1 MHNLRLTHRSFLFA
15 DNAAIAS
22 SDLIF
27 CFVFQKFKVSL
38 NFTKKEGN
46 SNFFLLNGS
55 VREPNMSRHM
65 KTAEIFFTDDGIIA
79 SADLNYLNNKICL
92 ISLAIHVGYEGGD
105 IADVLSISTSVL

>member
-15 DNAAIAS
+15 DNAAIAY

-27 CFVFQKFKVSL
+27 FFVFQKFKVSL

-55 VREPNMSRHM
+55 VREPMSRHM
-65 KTAEIFFTDDGIIA
+65 ETAEIFFTDDGIIA
-79 SADLNYLNNKICL
+79 SADLNYLNNKICFL
-92 ISLAIHVGYEGGD
+92 WRFM
-105 IADVLSISTSVL
+105 